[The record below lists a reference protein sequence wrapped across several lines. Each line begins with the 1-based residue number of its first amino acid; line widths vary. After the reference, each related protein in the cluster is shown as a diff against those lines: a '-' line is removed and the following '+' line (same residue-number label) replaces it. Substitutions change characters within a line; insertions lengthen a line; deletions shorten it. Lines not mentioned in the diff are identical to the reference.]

1 MKVKIQ
7 LEIDELKDGSY
18 IAKINQMNLGE
29 VSDINVEEK
38 LNTLHSLVSAQKYL
52 EQSENL
58 ADMKEKLNEM
68 LNESIRNI
76 LAQLLAYY
84 YIDF

>member
-29 VSDINVEEK
+29 VSSINVEEK

>member
-1 MKVKIQ
+1 MKVKVQ

-18 IAKINQMNLGE
+18 IAKINQINIGE

-38 LNTLHSLVSAQKYL
+38 LNTLHSLISAKKYF
-52 EQSENL
+52 EQSEDL
-58 ADMKEKLNEM
+58 GDIKQK
-68 LNESIRNI
+68 LNESIEQSIRII